1 MDVSEMFDMISNVFL
16 GLTILALFVGI
27 GSLMAGIIGVG
38 NIMWIIVK
46 ERTHEIGIR
55 RAIGAKPSS
64 IIVQILSESMVLTT
78 VAGLAGIVLA
88 VLVLVGVDT
97 ASADPVTGQAG
108 FTLSFSQAMTVLVL
122 FMILGTAAG
131 VIPAL
136 KAMRIKPI
144 EAINDK

>member
-1 MDVSEMFDMISNVFL
+1 
-16 GLTILALFVGI
+16 
-27 GSLMAGIIGVG
+27 
-38 NIMWIIVK
+38 
-46 ERTHEIGIR
+46 
-55 RAIGAKPSS
+55 
-64 IIVQILSESMVLTT
+64 MVLTT